1 MKQPTL
7 NEKIIFGLKLK
18 EFRKEKQ
25 MLLSDLARISGISV
39 SYLNEIEKAKK
50 YPRPE
55 KIEQLATAL
64 DIPMADFIS
73 TELSAKY
80 TPVADLLDSNFLH
93 ELPLDVFGIDKV
105 KIIEMVAEAPTRIGA
120 FISTLVEMSRLHGQE
135 AEHFYIGAMR
145 TYQEMFNNYFE
156 EIESAALQY
165 LTSIG
170 HAHDTETYLNFLKE
184 NYGINIQTGLLSK
197 YSNLKNFRSVFKA
210 NTRELL
216 LRENLHTSQIN
227 YLLLK
232 ETAYHFLNLQERSA
246 TDKLW
251 RINSFE
257 QILNNFK
264 AHYFASCILVPADSF
279 LNDLK
284 RFIEKENFDST
295 VIEAWI
301 NKYQVSPELLMHR
314 FNLLPQYLGLDK
326 IFFLRVVHSVSAN
339 TFEIDKELHLSR
351 RHDPQANRLK
361 EHYCRR
367 ALSVSVFKKLKES
380 DKNLVVDVQ
389 RSVYFNSS
397 NEYICLSVAQ
407 KYSDNPD
414 KMISITAGLYLD
426 EHSMSKLKFIHD
438 SDIKRVVVN
447 VTCERCSI
455 ADCQERAFDPTIL
468 IEKERRKKITK
479 AIDDLLTL

>member
-105 KIIEMVAEAPTRIGA
+105 KIIEMVAEAPSRIGA

-145 TYQEMFNNYFE
+145 TYQEMYNNYFE

-170 HAHDTETYLNFLKE
+170 
-184 NYGINIQTGLLSK
+184 
-197 YSNLKNFRSVFKA
+197 
-210 NTRELL
+210 
-216 LRENLHTSQIN
+216 
-227 YLLLK
+227 
-232 ETAYHFLNLQERSA
+232 
-246 TDKLW
+246 
-251 RINSFE
+251 
-257 QILNNFK
+257 
-264 AHYFASCILVPADSF
+264 
-279 LNDLK
+279 
-284 RFIEKENFDST
+284 
-295 VIEAWI
+295 
-301 NKYQVSPELLMHR
+301 
-314 FNLLPQYLGLDK
+314 
-326 IFFLRVVHSVSAN
+326 
-339 TFEIDKELHLSR
+339 
-351 RHDPQANRLK
+351 
-361 EHYCRR
+361 
-367 ALSVSVFKKLKES
+367 
-380 DKNLVVDVQ
+380 
-389 RSVYFNSS
+389 
-397 NEYICLSVAQ
+397 
-407 KYSDNPD
+407 
-414 KMISITAGLYLD
+414 
-426 EHSMSKLKFIHD
+426 
-438 SDIKRVVVN
+438 
-447 VTCERCSI
+447 
-455 ADCQERAFDPTIL
+455 
-468 IEKERRKKITK
+468 
-479 AIDDLLTL
+479 